1 MDGNSHLPHPTIIG
15 CLYKPPNGCPSSFA
29 TALESSLF
37 RVDPEH
43 NIVIVGDLNATCPSW
58 CSTDSYNEA
67 GRILEPV
74 LSTLNL
80 YQHVS
85 SPTHLRHDGSL
96 GSLLDVIITNDNNN
110 NVSAIKLHPPLG
122 ASDHLMVECKLSLHC
137 QPLVQKK
144 HYARKI
150 WSYHRANATAVNNAL
165 ENAFDGTWLKIRNA
179 AHIDDAWTCWRTTF
193 LVTVDKYIPHKV
205 IAKRKPKNPF
215 VTPEIEQL
223 IKEKRYAYRR
233 FKRNPSPELRLQF
246 TRIRNIVTA
255 KLRKAERAHATSL
268 HRKTRVS
275 PSAESSRDFWTFIRQ
290 LTGKTRKEPCS
301 ILIDPVSQQTVSSG
315 VEKATLLNNYFVKQ
329 TMLDIPS
336 NCKPDTASLPVNPNS
351 FTFLETTPTEVYKI
365 LSTLK
370 TNKAAGLDN
379 IPAALLK
386 FCAPG
391 ISKSLTCL
399 FNRSFELSEF
409 PTAWKEAMVIP
420 IFKKG
425 SHTDPGNYR
434 PIALLPII
442 SKVLERIVHDK
453 LSSFLQTWLHD
464 SQSGF
469 KKGDGTVPQL
479 LRLCQEWSRHVDNS
493 AYVGILFFDLRK
505 AFDRVWHDG
514 LLSKLEAAGICG
526 SAFAWMKSFL
536 TSRRQITTV
545 EGCTSAPAEIG
556 AGVPQGAILSPLL
569 FSVYVND
576 ISSATP
582 ASNINLFADDTSA
595 YVTSQA
601 PSVLNS
607 DLQTTA
613 DSLSSWFSRWHL
625 SVHPAK
631 TVCMVLRSTGMPP
644 CQLNIKING
653 NHIAQVT
660 RHRHLGVTFNE
671 RLSWKDHVHDVLT
684 KSAKK
689 IGLLRRLGRQ
699 LSSTVVRDLYAFSI
713 RPGIEYGSIV
723 WSGLS
728 SSDAARLERLNR
740 SAARLITKT
749 SLSSDL
755 SRELLLARAGLPSL
769 STRRL
774 MAQCTLIRKAYLGR
788 HPRHLQRA
796 LSPWI
801 SPGKRRQSPRTSPLS
816 ILVQRPNK
824 SFFQRSPLF
833 QAATTWNRFVA
844 ATASRD
850 LPSARDI
857 ANFFEH

>member
-1 MDGNSHLPHPTIIG
+1 M
-15 CLYKPPNGCPSSFA
+15 CF
-29 TALESSLF
+29 
-37 RVDPEH
+37 
-43 NIVIVGDLNATCPSW
+43 
-58 CSTDSYNEA
+58 
-67 GRILEPV
+67 
-74 LSTLNL
+74 
-80 YQHVS
+80 
-85 SPTHLRHDGSL
+85 
-96 GSLLDVIITNDNNN
+96 
-110 NVSAIKLHPPLG
+110 
-122 ASDHLMVECKLSLHC
+122 
-137 QPLVQKK
+137 
-144 HYARKI
+144 
-150 WSYHRANATAVNNAL
+150 
-165 ENAFDGTWLKIRNA
+165 
-179 AHIDDAWTCWRTTF
+179 
-193 LVTVDKYIPHKV
+193 
-205 IAKRKPKNPF
+205 
-215 VTPEIEQL
+215 
-223 IKEKRYAYRR
+223 
-233 FKRNPSPELRLQF
+233 
-246 TRIRNIVTA
+246 
-255 KLRKAERAHATSL
+255 
-268 HRKTRVS
+268 
-275 PSAESSRDFWTFIRQ
+275 FWTQSCR
-290 LTGKTRKEPCS
+290 
-301 ILIDPVSQQTVSSG
+301 
-315 VEKATLLNNYFVKQ
+315 
-329 TMLDIPS
+329 
-336 NCKPDTASLPVNPNS
+336 
-351 FTFLETTPTEVYKI
+351 EVQI
-365 LSTLK
+365 
-370 TNKAAGLDN
+370 
-379 IPAALLK
+379 
-386 FCAPG
+386 
-391 ISKSLTCL
+391 CL

-493 AYVGILFFDLRK
+493 AYVGILFFYLRK

-514 LLSKLEAAGICG
+514 LLSKLEAAGIRG

-556 AGVPQGAILSPLL
+556 AGVPQGAIISPLL

-582 ASNINLFADDTSA
+582 ANNINLFADDTSA
-595 YVTSQA
+595 YVSSQA

-607 DLQTTA
+607 DQQTTA

-671 RLSWKDHVHDVLT
+671 RLSWKDHVHDVLK

-749 SLSSDL
+749 SPSSDL
-755 SRELLLARAGLPSL
+755 YISRAPSGSCRFAEPWYSLPYGPMHTDPQSVSRTPSSAPSASPFAVDIAWQAETVTSNKSPLHSCSAPKQILL
-769 STRRL
+769 STL
-774 MAQCTLIRKAYLGR
+774 T
-788 HPRHLQRA
+788 A
-796 LSPWI
+796 LSSSHHLEQI
-801 SPGKRRQSPRTSPLS
+801 CCRYSQ
-816 ILVQRPNK
+816 QRPPFSTWHCK
-824 SFFQRSPLF
+824 LF
-833 QAATTWNRFVA
+833 
-844 ATASRD
+844 
-850 LPSARDI
+850 
-857 ANFFEH
+857 

>member
-1 MDGNSHLPHPTIIG
+1 
-15 CLYKPPNGCPSSFA
+15 
-29 TALESSLF
+29 
-37 RVDPEH
+37 
-43 NIVIVGDLNATCPSW
+43 
-58 CSTDSYNEA
+58 
-67 GRILEPV
+67 
-74 LSTLNL
+74 
-80 YQHVS
+80 
-85 SPTHLRHDGSL
+85 
-96 GSLLDVIITNDNNN
+96 
-110 NVSAIKLHPPLG
+110 
-122 ASDHLMVECKLSLHC
+122 
-137 QPLVQKK
+137 
-144 HYARKI
+144 
-150 WSYHRANATAVNNAL
+150 
-165 ENAFDGTWLKIRNA
+165 
-179 AHIDDAWTCWRTTF
+179 
-193 LVTVDKYIPHKV
+193 
-205 IAKRKPKNPF
+205 
-215 VTPEIEQL
+215 
-223 IKEKRYAYRR
+223 
-233 FKRNPSPELRLQF
+233 
-246 TRIRNIVTA
+246 
-255 KLRKAERAHATSL
+255 
-268 HRKTRVS
+268 
-275 PSAESSRDFWTFIRQ
+275 
-290 LTGKTRKEPCS
+290 
-301 ILIDPVSQQTVSSG
+301 
-315 VEKATLLNNYFVKQ
+315 
-329 TMLDIPS
+329 
-336 NCKPDTASLPVNPNS
+336 
-351 FTFLETTPTEVYKI
+351 
-365 LSTLK
+365 
-370 TNKAAGLDN
+370 
-379 IPAALLK
+379 
-386 FCAPG
+386 
-391 ISKSLTCL
+391 
-399 FNRSFELSEF
+399 
-409 PTAWKEAMVIP
+409 MVIP

-425 SHTDPGNYR
+425 SQTDPGNYR

-493 AYVGILFFDLRK
+493 TYVGILFFDLRK

-514 LLSKLEAAGICG
+514 LLSKLEAAGIRG

-536 TSRRQITTV
+536 RSRRQITTV

-595 YVTSQA
+595 YVSSQA

-653 NHIAQVT
+653 NPIAQVT

-671 RLSWKDHVHDVLT
+671 RLSWKDHVHDVLK

-749 SLSSDL
+749 SPSSDL

-769 STRRL
+769 GTRRR